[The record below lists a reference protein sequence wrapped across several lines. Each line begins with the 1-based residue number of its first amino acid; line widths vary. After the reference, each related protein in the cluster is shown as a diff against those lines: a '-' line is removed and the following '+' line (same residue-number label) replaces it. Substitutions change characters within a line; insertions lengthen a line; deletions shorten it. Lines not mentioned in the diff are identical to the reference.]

1 MAAIPGNRELARGQ
15 ECGSGGSRTPV
26 HPYQPGEVR
35 SGSLADD
42 QGKKKVSRAPKIP
55 PGTSDKNSP
64 CSRPT
69 LRAESYSRHLLA
81 PHEGCL
87 GLLRFR
93 GQAWCVCFTS
103 EAPSWTLSPGE
114 WTGSREESVAG
125 QGGPSPAPATPCPVR
140 TQKPWPRLVGHL
152 ERKSHTVWTHPAK
165 TQFSIHLSG
174 ACSSPARPGQAAQA
188 LLLHFPARLPTLLG
202 ALRVRKLFF
211 RGARSPP
218 FPVGPPHPPQSP
230 SSASRLPPLS
240 LELSVT
246 RSASGFCPQERMQ
259 WHREG
264 PAHLARS
271 REQST
276 GLHARE
282 AFARVTVTT
291 VVLPTSTRRHGICCP
306 GFYETTRTCSAL
318 PSLHPQQETD
328 RQV

>member
-174 ACSSPARPGQAAQA
+174 ACSSPARPG
-188 LLLHFPARLPTLLG
+188 
-202 ALRVRKLFF
+202 
-211 RGARSPP
+211 
-218 FPVGPPHPPQSP
+218 
-230 SSASRLPPLS
+230 
-240 LELSVT
+240 
-246 RSASGFCPQERMQ
+246 
-259 WHREG
+259 
-264 PAHLARS
+264 
-271 REQST
+271 
-276 GLHARE
+276 
-282 AFARVTVTT
+282 
-291 VVLPTSTRRHGICCP
+291 
-306 GFYETTRTCSAL
+306 
-318 PSLHPQQETD
+318 
-328 RQV
+328 